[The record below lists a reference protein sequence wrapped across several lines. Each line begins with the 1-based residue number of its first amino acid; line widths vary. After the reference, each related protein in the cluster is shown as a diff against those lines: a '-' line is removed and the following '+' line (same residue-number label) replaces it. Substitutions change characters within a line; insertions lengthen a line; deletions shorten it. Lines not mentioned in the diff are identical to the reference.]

1 MFTHRQTAS
10 IVFLLLTI
18 LISLAIS
25 GLGRRRILAAVK
37 TPTKEKEKEAPPP
50 VVAKKEEEEKGAKK
64 EEQKVAAAFSPLP
77 EGKSYVSAYDGG
89 AASSMDD
96 GQFLYITTNNLALL

>member
-37 TPTKEKEKEAPPP
+37 TPTKEKEAPPP